1 MEAVLAAVL
10 GFALL
15 VAFVAGAA
23 MLLMR
28 WLEIDVVSA
37 AVVSTALVLG
47 LGALYFGIG
56 MYVGIG

>member
-1 MEAVLAAVL
+1 
-10 GFALL
+10 L

-56 MYVGIG
+56 MYLGIG